1 MPPKTA
7 TRGML
12 PRRVTRVVCLL
23 HACKCNDHTHLRVY
37 KHARPQV
44 RLGKRCTIEGFAP
57 EIKHALTTHVKPGP
71 GGRKYLDVDLN
82 TVKSAGFD
90 SVFAPRG
97 NRDKNGV
104 QFDEYVTPFNKLF
117 YKNDCVPVPLYSIVF
132 YSVML
137 TSLHRSRVSH
147 LSAIPYNT
155 SDTMVKR

>member
-1 MPPKTA
+1 MCSFVRPFASNLTHAAKNGDAWHAAKKGDACDSSP
-7 TRGML
+7 
-12 PRRVTRVVCLL
+12 L
-23 HACKCNDHTHLRVY
+23 HACECNDHTHLRVY
-37 KHARPQV
+37 KHARLQV

-104 QFDEYVTPFNKLF
+104 QFDEYVTPSPNYFLKKRLCSCSTMF
-117 YKNDCVPVPLYSIVF
+117 YRGLLCYAHFSSP
-132 YSVML
+132 
-137 TSLHRSRVSH
+137 
-147 LSAIPYNT
+147 
-155 SDTMVKR
+155 